1 MSAKRYS
8 DEFDLPMPKFL
19 ITDAFKVIKQI
30 PLETS
35 SDMFDYYNK
44 ILNQKEKLLLF
55 KQVLQVFDASSYGYE
70 PIDQYCAEM
79 FHAIWLTLKN
89 AIEDTETTT
98 QWNGFFSTIE
108 NIKNLDDSAKA
119 LTWISTLENFTI
131 FKTEFAGHV
140 KIVDLTVKL
149 HPKMHM
155 DVYRFLTC
163 INNKDSNL
171 YSLKHFEY
179 LMSIIIKL
187 KNYDAVLQNIIFM
200 SIRQYFFESEH
211 NLLNLEK
218 FSFWL
223 DNNIYNFEFSKW
235 DWIHFAIKTNEE
247 TKKELD
253 FKNTFKNILPFYDQK
268 QELNTLKT
276 FAFDQIS
283 SPPAVNFIFKH
294 FHLQKFKKI

>member
-1 MSAKRYS
+1 
-8 DEFDLPMPKFL
+8 
-19 ITDAFKVIKQI
+19 
-30 PLETS
+30 
-35 SDMFDYYNK
+35 
-44 ILNQKEKLLLF
+44 
-55 KQVLQVFDASSYGYE
+55 
-70 PIDQYCAEM
+70 
-79 FHAIWLTLKN
+79 
-89 AIEDTETTT
+89 
-98 QWNGFFSTIE
+98 
-108 NIKNLDDSAKA
+108 
-119 LTWISTLENFTI
+119 
-131 FKTEFAGHV
+131 
-140 KIVDLTVKL
+140 
-149 HPKMHM
+149 
-155 DVYRFLTC
+155 
-163 INNKDSNL
+163 
-171 YSLKHFEY
+171 
-179 LMSIIIKL
+179 MSIIIKL